1 MFAASRWQTQPPL
14 APKRPN
20 ARLSIALHRRHTGL
34 PETNGARVTDLP
46 VPKPSTWSLIRPY
59 WHSEERWSARGLLF
73 LIVAMNLAIVYI
85 NVRLN
90 SWSAEFYD
98 ALQGKD
104 TAHFVPLLLTFTGLA
119 LAYIVLAVYSL
130 YFKQMLGFRWR
141 RWLTGDYLQRWLHGN
156 AFYRIE
162 RDRLADNPDQRISD
176 DLQALATTTL
186 ALSLDLL
193 FTVVTLVSFVFIL
206 WSLAG
211 PLVMH
216 VGGSTITLPG
226 YMVWAAAAYAVVG
239 SLVMQ
244 AFGRPLVAVNYRQQQ
259 VEANFRFGLVRVREN
274 AEPIALYD
282 GARTEEAHAASL
294 FDQIRRNWDMVM
306 RYTKRLTLVSALYS
320 QIAVVLP
327 LALAAPRYFAGAFS
341 FGVLMQVS
349 RAFGTVSDAMSWFIS
364 SYATLAEWRATVN
377 RLREFRRL
385 LEAGP
390 SVEAGEPLPS
400 AGAIPPSVSR
410 IVRVDLPAGG
420 AGAGTVLATQRLALA
435 LPNGA
440 PLLQVPDIRIE
451 RGQRWLFSGP
461 SGSGK
466 STLLRALAGL
476 WDFGSGSIHMRPGFS
491 VLFVSQRSYL
501 PLGRLRDV
509 LAYPDTAEVGNDAA
523 YAEVLQVVGLDG
535 FVAALDED
543 APWTQRLSPGEQQ
556 RLAFARVL
564 LQKPALLVLDE
575 ATSSLDAA
583 AESRLYALVLERLPG
598 VTLVSIAHR
607 AALGVFHDHALTLGS
622 RPTQAGSA
630 PAALPSSP

>member
-1 MFAASRWQTQPPL
+1 MTTL
-14 APKRPN
+14 A
-20 ARLSIALHRRHTGL
+20 
-34 PETNGARVTDLP
+34 

-59 WHSEERWSARGLLF
+59 WTSHERWSARGLLL
-73 LIVAMNLAIVYI
+73 LIVAMNMAIVYI

-90 SWSAEFYD
+90 SWSAAFYD

-104 TAHFVPLLLTFTGLA
+104 TAHFGPLLLTFTALA
-119 LAYIVLAVYSL
+119 LGYIVLAVYSL

-141 RWLTGDYLQRWLHGN
+141 RWLTGDYLRSWLRGD

-162 RDRLADNPDQRISD
+162 RDRLADNPDQRIAD

-193 FTVVTLVSFVFIL
+193 STIVTLVSFVFIL

-216 VGGSTITLPG
+216 FGGSTFTLPG

-239 SLVMQ
+239 SLAMQ

-282 GARTEEAHAASL
+282 GARTEEAHAAGL

-306 RYTKRLTLVSALYS
+306 RYTKRLTLVSAVYA

-341 FGVLMQVS
+341 FGVLMQVG

-377 RLREFRRL
+377 RLREFRGL
-385 LEAGP
+385 LDAGL
-390 SVEAGEPLPS
+390 ATAPLATP
-400 AGAIPPSVSR
+400 ATG
-410 IVRVDLPAGG
+410 IVREALPDDAAGD
-420 AGAGTVLATQRLALA
+420 AVLQTRGLTLG
-435 LPNGA
+435 LPNGS
-440 PLLQVPDIRIE
+440 PVLRVPDLRIDG
-451 RGQRWLFSGP
+451 GQRWLISGP

-476 WDFGSGSIHMRPGFS
+476 WNFGSGSICTRPDVG

-501 PLGRLRDV
+501 PLGRLRDA
-509 LAYPDTAEVGNDAA
+509 LAYPDTADRHSVAA
-523 YAEVLQVVGLDG
+523 CTEALQAVGLGAFAD
-535 FVAALDED
+535 ALDED

-564 LQKPALLVLDE
+564 LQHPALLVLDE
-575 ATSSLDAA
+575 ATSSLDTA
-583 AESRLYALVLERLPG
+583 AEADLYALILERLPG
-598 VTLVSIAHR
+598 LTLVSIAHR
-607 AALGVFHDHALTLGS
+607 ASLEVFHDHALALGRS
-622 RPTQAGSA
+622 ADPADATAEVPA
-630 PAALPSSP
+630 PAPA

>member
-1 MFAASRWQTQPPL
+1 MTVSS
-14 APKRPN
+14 APKPF
-20 ARLSIALHRRHTGL
+20 A
-34 PETNGARVTDLP
+34 
-46 VPKPSTWSLIRPY
+46 WSLIRPY
-59 WHSEERWSARGLLF
+59 WSSDERWSARGLLA

-90 SWSAEFYD
+90 TWSAEFYD

-104 TAHFVPLLLTFTGLA
+104 GGRFGPLLLVFTGLA
-119 LAYIVLAVYSL
+119 MAYIVLAVYSL
-130 YFKQMLGFRWR
+130 YLKQMLGFRWR
-141 RWLTGDYLQRWLHGN
+141 RWLTGDYLQRWLGGN

-193 FTVVTLVSFVFIL
+193 STVVTLVSFVFIL

-211 PLVMH
+211 PLVLH
-216 VGGSTITLPG
+216 FSGHTLAVPG
-226 YMVWAAAAYAVVG
+226 YMVWAAGVYAVVG

-282 GARTEEAHAASL
+282 GARTEAAHAASL

-306 RYTKRLTLVSALYS
+306 RYTKRLTLINSVYA

-349 RAFGTVSDAMSWFIS
+349 RAFGTVSEAMSWFIS

-377 RLREFRRL
+377 RLGEFKGPLDAPSSGPQPTGNLVQSDTPADAPAALVIRTQGLTLTQPSGAAL
-385 LEAGP
+385 L
-390 SVEAGEPLPS
+390 
-400 AGAIPPSVSR
+400 R
-410 IVRVDLPAGG
+410 
-420 AGAGTVLATQRLALA
+420 
-435 LPNGA
+435 
-440 PLLQVPDIRIE
+440 VPDLQIM
-451 RGQRWLFSGP
+451 RGERWLVRGP
-461 SGSGK
+461 SGIGK
-466 STLLRALAGL
+466 STLLRAMAGL
-476 WDFGSGSIHMRPGFS
+476 WAFGSGRIQTRPGLAT
-491 VLFVSQRSYL
+491 LFVAQRSYL
-501 PLGRLRDV
+501 PLGRLRDA
-509 LAYPDTAEVGNDAA
+509 LAYPDTADRHSDAA
-523 YAEVLQVVGLDG
+523 CAEALTAVGLEAYG
-535 FVAALDED
+535 PALDEA

-564 LQKPALLVLDE
+564 LQRPDVLVLDE
-575 ATSSLDAA
+575 ASSSLDTV
-583 AESRLYALVLERLPG
+583 AEAQLYRRVLEALPD
-598 VTLVSIAHR
+598 VTLISIAHR
-607 AALGVFHDHALTLGS
+607 TSLDVFHDHTLDLAPPGTD
-622 RPTQAGSA
+622 RVLEAR
-630 PAALPSSP
+630 PAAPVQPA

>member
-1 MFAASRWQTQPPL
+1 MPDTP
-14 APKRPN
+14 
-20 ARLSIALHRRHTGL
+20 
-34 PETNGARVTDLP
+34 GARVTTLA

-59 WHSEERWSARGLLF
+59 WTSHERWSARGLLL
-73 LIVAMNLAIVYI
+73 LIVAMNMAIVYI

-90 SWSAEFYD
+90 SWSAAFYD

-104 TAHFVPLLLTFTGLA
+104 TAHFGPLLLTFTALA
-119 LAYIVLAVYSL
+119 LGYIVLAVYSL

-141 RWLTGDYLQRWLHGN
+141 RWLTGDYLRSWLRGD

-162 RDRLADNPDQRISD
+162 RDRLADNPDQRIAD

-193 FTVVTLVSFVFIL
+193 STIVTLVSFVFIL

-216 VGGSTITLPG
+216 FGGSTFTLPG

-239 SLVMQ
+239 SLAMQ

-282 GARTEEAHAASL
+282 GARTEEAHAAGL

-306 RYTKRLTLVSALYS
+306 RYTKRLTLVSAVYA

-341 FGVLMQVS
+341 FGVLMQVG

-377 RLREFRRL
+377 RLREFRGL
-385 LEAGP
+385 LDAGL
-390 SVEAGEPLPS
+390 ATAPLATP
-400 AGAIPPSVSR
+400 ATG
-410 IVRVDLPAGG
+410 IVREALPDDAAGD
-420 AGAGTVLATQRLALA
+420 AVLQTRGLTLG
-435 LPNGA
+435 LPNGS
-440 PLLQVPDIRIE
+440 PVLRVPDLRIDG
-451 RGQRWLFSGP
+451 GQRWLISGP

-476 WDFGSGSIHMRPGFS
+476 WNFGSGSICTRPDVG

-501 PLGRLRDV
+501 PLGRLRDA
-509 LAYPDTAEVGNDAA
+509 LAYPDTADRHSVAA
-523 YAEVLQVVGLDG
+523 CTEALQAVGLGAFAD
-535 FVAALDED
+535 ALDED

-564 LQKPALLVLDE
+564 LQHPALLVLDE
-575 ATSSLDAA
+575 ATSSLDTA
-583 AESRLYALVLERLPG
+583 AEADLYALILERLPG
-598 VTLVSIAHR
+598 LTLVSIAHR
-607 AALGVFHDHALTLGS
+607 ASLEVFHDHALALGRS
-622 RPTQAGSA
+622 ADPADATAEVPA
-630 PAALPSSP
+630 PAPA

>member
-1 MFAASRWQTQPPL
+1 MIPL
-14 APKRPN
+14 A
-20 ARLSIALHRRHTGL
+20 
-34 PETNGARVTDLP
+34 VQ
-46 VPKPSTWSLIRPY
+46 KPSTWSLIRPY
-59 WHSEERWSARGLLF
+59 WASDERWSARGLLL

-104 TAHFVPLLLTFTGLA
+104 TAHFVPLLMTFTGLA
-119 LAYIVLAVYSL
+119 LGYIVLAVYSL

-141 RWLTGDYLQRWLHGN
+141 RWLTGDYLRSWLRGN

-162 RDRLADNPDQRISD
+162 RDRLADNPDQRIAD

-193 FTVVTLVSFVFIL
+193 STVVTLVSFVFIL

-216 VGGSTITLPG
+216 FGGGTFTLPG

-239 SLVMQ
+239 SLAMQ

-282 GARTEEAHAASL
+282 GARTEEAHAAGL

-306 RYTKRLTLVSALYS
+306 RYTKRLTLVSSVYA

-327 LALAAPRYFAGAFS
+327 LALAAPKYFAGAFS
-341 FGVLMQVS
+341 FGVLMQVG

-377 RLREFRRL
+377 RLREFRGL
-385 LEAGP
+385 LDTGLAP
-390 SVEAGEPLPS
+390 APTASPTA
-400 AGAIPPSVSR
+400 A
-410 IVRVDLPAGG
+410 IVREALPAGT
-420 AGAGTVLATQRLALA
+420 AGDAVLQTEDLVLG
-435 LPNGA
+435 LPDGA
-440 PLLQVPDIRIE
+440 PLLQVPDLRIDG
-451 RGQRWLFSGP
+451 GQRWIFTGP

-476 WDFGSGSIHMRPGFS
+476 WDFGSGSIRTRPGLR

-501 PLGRLRDV
+501 PLGRLREV
-509 LAYPDTAEVGNDAA
+509 LAYPDTAERHSAA
-523 YAEVLQVVGLDG
+523 ACTEALQAVGLG
-535 FVAALDED
+535 TFAGALDED

-564 LQKPALLVLDE
+564 LQRPDLLVLDE
-575 ATSSLDAA
+575 ATSSLDTG
-583 AESRLYALVLERLPG
+583 AEADLYALVLDRLPG
-598 VTLVSIAHR
+598 LTLVSIAHR
-607 AALGVFHDHALTLGS
+607 ASLEVFHDHALALGKTAV
-622 RPTQAGSA
+622 PSA
-630 PAALPSSP
+630 SSAEPPLLSPAV

>member
-1 MFAASRWQTQPPL
+1 MTATP
-14 APKRPN
+14 APK
-20 ARLSIALHRRHTGL
+20 T
-34 PETNGARVTDLP
+34 
-46 VPKPSTWSLIRPY
+46 STWSLIRPY
-59 WHSEERWSARGLLF
+59 WHSEERWSARGLLL

-104 TAHFVPLLLTFTGLA
+104 TAHFMPLLLTFTGLA
-119 LAYIVLAVYSL
+119 LGYIVLAVYSL

-141 RWLTGDYLQRWLHGN
+141 RWLTGDYLGRWLRGN

-193 FTVVTLVSFVFIL
+193 STVVTLVSFVFIL

-216 VGGSTITLPG
+216 FGGNTITLPG

-282 GARTEEAHAASL
+282 GARTEEAHAAGL

-306 RYTKRLTLVSALYS
+306 RYTKRLTLVNALYS

-377 RLREFRRL
+377 RLREFRGL
-385 LEAGP
+385 LEAG
-390 SVEAGEPLPS
+390 SS
-400 AGAIPPSVSR
+400 AGSGVPIDHADNVVPSSSR
-410 IVRVDLPAGG
+410 IARLALPADAAPG
-420 AGAGTVLATQRLALA
+420 ATVLHTRSLALA
-435 LPNGA
+435 LPRGT

-451 RGQRWLFSGP
+451 TGQRWLLSGP

-476 WDFGSGSIHMRPGFS
+476 WDFGSGTLHARQGLSM
-491 VLFVSQRSYL
+491 LFVSQRSYL

-509 LAYPDTAEVGNDAA
+509 LADPDPADRHGDAA
-523 YAEVLQVVGLDG
+523 CTESLQAVGLG
-535 FVAALDED
+535 VFVGALDED

-564 LQKPALLVLDE
+564 LQRPELLVLDE
-575 ATSSLDAA
+575 ATSSLDTA
-583 AESRLYALVLERLPG
+583 AEADLYALVLERLPG

-607 AALGVFHDHALTLGS
+607 ASLQAFHDHALVLGKA
-622 RPTQAGSA
+622 PTPAISAATVPPLA
-630 PAALPSSP
+630 PAA

>member
-1 MFAASRWQTQPPL
+1 MTPL
-14 APKRPN
+14 A
-20 ARLSIALHRRHTGL
+20 
-34 PETNGARVTDLP
+34 
-46 VPKPSTWSLIRPY
+46 VPTSSTWSLIRPY
-59 WHSEERWSARGLLF
+59 WVSEERWSARGLLL

-90 SWSAEFYD
+90 SWSAAFYD

-104 TAHFVPLLLTFTGLA
+104 TAHFAPLLLTFTGLA
-119 LAYIVLAVYSL
+119 LGYIVLAVYSL

-141 RWLTGDYLQRWLHGN
+141 RWLTGDYLQHWLRGN

-162 RDRLADNPDQRISD
+162 RDRLADNPDQRIAD

-193 FTVVTLVSFVFIL
+193 STVVTLGSFVFIL

-216 VGGSTITLPG
+216 FGGATVTLPG

-282 GARTEEAHAASL
+282 GARTEEAHAAGL
-294 FDQIRRNWDMVM
+294 FEQIRRNWDMVM
-306 RYTKRLTLVSALYS
+306 RYTKRLTLVSALYA

-341 FGVLMQVS
+341 FGVLMQVG

-377 RLREFRRL
+377 RLREFRGL
-385 LEAGP
+385 LEAGASAAPGRPAP
-390 SVEAGEPLPS
+390 SGD
-400 AGAIPPSVSR
+400 AIVSSNSR
-410 IVRVDLPAGG
+410 IARVALPTDASSGD
-420 AGAGTVLATQRLALA
+420 TVLSTRGLVLA
-435 LPNGA
+435 LPSGA
-440 PLLQVPDIRIE
+440 LLLQVPDIRIAH
-451 RGQRWLFSGP
+451 GQRWLFSGP

-476 WDFGSGSIHMRPGFS
+476 WDFGGGSIHIRPGTA

-509 LAYPDTAEVGNDAA
+509 LAYPDTAEVHGDAA
-523 YAEVLQVVGLDG
+523 YTDALQAVGLG
-535 FVAALDED
+535 TFVAALDED

-564 LQKPALLVLDE
+564 LRRPALLVLDE

-583 AESRLYALVLERLPG
+583 AEAHLYALVLERLPG
-598 VTLVSIAHR
+598 LTLVSIAHR
-607 AALGVFHDHALTLGS
+607 ASLQVFHDHALALGS
-622 RPTQAGSA
+622 PPAHRGPA
-630 PAALPSSP
+630 PAALPAGA